1 MRRFRILITVQCGAL
16 GLGKN
21 NNIVNRSVGIQPT
34 SSGNYGESRRASD
47 HVTKESG
54 ERELER
60 AEIRPLKEIEREAI
74 LVAVKQLGV
83 SGAASVLGVGRTT
96 IHRKLRSYQAGSPEP
111 EPGWR
116 AVPVTKVNALLA
128 AAAKAAEFLRWCRG
142 TMAPRLVS
150 GWMQPFRTFRK
161 WQYPDVIPSV
171 TKLLVVPLNEVA
183 NQRQEARHRLIL
195 VDEAVHIPHGF
206 RWLPRVQDDRHIAL
220 DFLHLLRKK
229 SASCSPQHVIGQDE
243 TDRSITKNFR
253 CLCAGARTENGIT
266 SLLQHGLPRTQIDL
280 VVFYAENQ
288 GLARDCG
295 RRSGHLQGKAIESFQ
310 TA

>member
-1 MRRFRILITVQCGAL
+1 M
-16 GLGKN
+16 GL
-21 NNIVNRSVGIQPT
+21 QPT

-128 AAAKAAEFLRWCRG
+128 AAAKAAEFLRWCQG
-142 TMAPRLVS
+142 TMAPRLGERLDAAIQDFQEVAVS
-150 GWMQPFRTFRK
+150 RRHPK
-161 WQYPDVIPSV
+161 V